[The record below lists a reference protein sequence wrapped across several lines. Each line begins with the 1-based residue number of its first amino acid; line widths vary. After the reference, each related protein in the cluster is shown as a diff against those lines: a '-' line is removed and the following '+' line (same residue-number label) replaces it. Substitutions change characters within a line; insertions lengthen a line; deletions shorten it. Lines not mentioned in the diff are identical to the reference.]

1 MNDNVITFPKPFNPE
16 SLTDQMMGLQER
28 LSENYSKVMENYML
42 SRSLEL
48 ESQALQKSYDE
59 VLMRYA
65 ELVGH
70 ENIPVGLLEYSTH
83 IVEKDDEEEIVLV
96 PNDLSDELAVLQ
108 TKVRETMDELAN
120 YIKLQGLADDEL
132 Q

>member
-48 ESQALQKSYDE
+48 ESQALQKSYDD

-83 IVEKDDEEEIVLV
+83 IVEKDDEEEIVIV
-96 PNDLSDELAVLQ
+96 PGDLSDELAVLQ
-108 TKVRETMDELAN
+108 AKVRETMDELAN

-132 Q
+132 

>member
-83 IVEKDDEEEIVLV
+83 IVEKDEEEEIVLV

>member
-28 LSENYSKVMENYML
+28 LSDNYSKVMENYML

-83 IVEKDDEEEIVLV
+83 IVEKDDEEEIVIV
-96 PNDLSDELAVLQ
+96 PNDLKDELDILQ
-108 TKVRETMDELAN
+108 AKVRETMDELAN
-120 YIKLQGLADDEL
+120 YLQGIANDEL
-132 Q
+132 

>member
-83 IVEKDDEEEIVLV
+83 IIEKDDEEEIVMV
-96 PNDLSDELAVLQ
+96 PNDLKDELEVLQ
-108 TKVRETMDELAN
+108 AKVRETMDELAN
-120 YIKLQGLADDEL
+120 YLQGMSNDEL

>member
-28 LSENYSKVMENYML
+28 LSDNYSKVMENYML

-83 IVEKDDEEEIVLV
+83 IVEKDDEEEIVIV
-96 PNDLSDELAVLQ
+96 PGDLNDELAVLQ
-108 TKVRETMDELAN
+108 AKVRETMDELAN
-120 YIKLQGLADDEL
+120 YLQGLADNEL

>member
-83 IVEKDDEEEIVLV
+83 IVEKDDDEEIVIV
-96 PNDLSDELAVLQ
+96 PGDLSDELAVLQ
-108 TKVRETMDELAN
+108 AKVRETMDELAS
-120 YIKLQGLADDEL
+120 YLQGLADDEL

>member
-1 MNDNVITFPKPFNPE
+1 MDDNVITFPRPFNPE

-83 IVEKDDEEEIVLV
+83 IVEKDDEEEIVIV
-96 PNDLSDELAVLQ
+96 PGDLNDELAVLQ
-108 TKVRETMDELAN
+108 AKVRETMDELAN

-132 Q
+132 

>member
-1 MNDNVITFPKPFNPE
+1 MDDNVITFPRPFNPE

-48 ESQALQKSYDE
+48 ESQALQKSYDD

-83 IVEKDDEEEIVLV
+83 IVEKDDEEEIVIV
-96 PNDLSDELAVLQ
+96 PGDLSDELAVLQ
-108 TKVRETMDELAN
+108 AKVRETMDELAN

-132 Q
+132 

>member
-83 IVEKDDEEEIVLV
+83 IIEKDDEEEIVMV
-96 PNDLSDELAVLQ
+96 PNDLKDELDVLQ
-108 TKVRETMDELAN
+108 AKVRETMDELAN
-120 YIKLQGLADDEL
+120 YLQGLADNEL

>member
-70 ENIPVGLLEYSTH
+70 EKIPVGLLEYSTH
-83 IVEKDDEEEIVLV
+83 IVEKDDEEEIVIV
-96 PNDLSDELAVLQ
+96 PNDLKDELEVLQ
-108 TKVRETMDELAN
+108 AKVRETMDELAN
-120 YIKLQGLADDEL
+120 YLQGRSNDEL

>member
-28 LSENYSKVMENYML
+28 LSDNYSKVMENYML

-83 IVEKDDEEEIVLV
+83 IIEKDDEEEIVMV
-96 PNDLSDELAVLQ
+96 PNDLSDELEELQ
-108 TKVRETMDELAN
+108 AKVRQTMDELAD
-120 YIKLQGLADDEL
+120 YLQGAMKDEL

>member
-83 IVEKDDEEEIVLV
+83 IIEKDDEEEIVIV
-96 PNDLSDELAVLQ
+96 PNDLKDELDILQ
-108 TKVRETMDELAN
+108 AKVRETMDELAN
-120 YIKLQGLADDEL
+120 YLQGIANDEL
-132 Q
+132 

>member
-28 LSENYSKVMENYML
+28 LSDNYSKVMENYML

-48 ESQALQKSYDE
+48 ESQALQKSYDD

-83 IVEKDDEEEIVLV
+83 IIEKDDEEEIVMV
-96 PNDLSDELAVLQ
+96 PNDLKDELEVLQ
-108 TKVRETMDELAN
+108 AKVRETMDELAN
-120 YIKLQGLADDEL
+120 YLQGIANDEL

>member
-28 LSENYSKVMENYML
+28 LSDNYSKVMENYML

-83 IVEKDDEEEIVLV
+83 IIEKDDEEEIVMV
-96 PNDLSDELAVLQ
+96 PNDLKDELDVLQ
-108 TKVRETMDELAN
+108 AKVRETMDELAN
-120 YIKLQGLADDEL
+120 YLQGIANDEL

>member
-48 ESQALQKSYDE
+48 ESQALQKSYDD

-83 IVEKDDEEEIVLV
+83 IIEKDDEEEIVMV
-96 PNDLSDELAVLQ
+96 PNDLKDELDVLQ
-108 TKVRETMDELAN
+108 AKVRETMDELAN
-120 YIKLQGLADDEL
+120 YLQGIANDEL
-132 Q
+132 

>member
-83 IVEKDDEEEIVLV
+83 IVEKDDEEEIVIV
-96 PNDLSDELAVLQ
+96 PNDLKDELDILQ
-108 TKVRETMDELAN
+108 AKVRETMDELAN
-120 YIKLQGLADDEL
+120 YLQGMSNDEL
-132 Q
+132 

>member
-48 ESQALQKSYDE
+48 ESQALQKSYDD

-83 IVEKDDEEEIVLV
+83 IIEKDEEEEIVMV
-96 PNDLSDELAVLQ
+96 PNDLKDELEVLQ
-108 TKVRETMDELAN
+108 AKVRETMDELAN
-120 YIKLQGLADDEL
+120 YLQGIANDEL
-132 Q
+132 

>member
-1 MNDNVITFPKPFNPE
+1 MDDNVITFPRPFNPE

-83 IVEKDDEEEIVLV
+83 IIEKDDEEEIVMV
-96 PNDLSDELAVLQ
+96 PNDLKDELDVLQ
-108 TKVRETMDELAN
+108 AKVRETMDELAN
-120 YIKLQGLADDEL
+120 YLQSVMNDEL
-132 Q
+132 

>member
-28 LSENYSKVMENYML
+28 LSDNYSKVMENYML

-83 IVEKDDEEEIVLV
+83 IIEKDDEEEIVMV
-96 PNDLSDELAVLQ
+96 PNDLKAELDVLQ
-108 TKVRETMDELAN
+108 AKVRETMDELAN
-120 YIKLQGLADDEL
+120 YLQGMTNDEL

>member
-1 MNDNVITFPKPFNPE
+1 MDDNVITFPRPFNPE

-83 IVEKDDEEEIVLV
+83 IIEKDDEEEIVMV
-96 PNDLSDELAVLQ
+96 PNDLKDELDVLQ
-108 TKVRETMDELAN
+108 AKVRETMDELAN
-120 YIKLQGLADDEL
+120 YLQGIANDEL

>member
-28 LSENYSKVMENYML
+28 LSDNYSKVMENYML

-83 IVEKDDEEEIVLV
+83 IIEKDDEEEIVMV
-96 PNDLSDELAVLQ
+96 PNDLKDELDILQ
-108 TKVRETMDELAN
+108 AKVRETMDELAN
-120 YIKLQGLADDEL
+120 YLQGIANDEL
-132 Q
+132 

>member
-1 MNDNVITFPKPFNPE
+1 MNDNVIKFPKPFNPE

-28 LSENYSKVMENYML
+28 LSDNYSKVMENYML

-48 ESQALQKSYDE
+48 ESQALQKSYDD

-83 IVEKDDEEEIVLV
+83 IVEKDDEEEIVIV
-96 PNDLSDELAVLQ
+96 PGDLSGELAVLQ
-108 TKVRETMDELAN
+108 AKVRETMDELAN

-132 Q
+132 

>member
-1 MNDNVITFPKPFNPE
+1 MHDNVITFPKPFNPE

-48 ESQALQKSYDE
+48 ESQALQKSYDD

-83 IVEKDDEEEIVLV
+83 TVEKDDEEEIVIV
-96 PNDLSDELAVLQ
+96 PNDLKDELDILQ
-108 TKVRETMDELAN
+108 AKVRETMDELAN
-120 YIKLQGLADDEL
+120 YLQGIANDAL
-132 Q
+132 

>member
-28 LSENYSKVMENYML
+28 LSDNYSKVMENYML

-83 IVEKDDEEEIVLV
+83 IVEKDDEEEIVIV
-96 PNDLSDELAVLQ
+96 PNDLKDELDILQ
-108 TKVRETMDELAN
+108 AKVRETMDELAN
-120 YIKLQGLADDEL
+120 YLQGIANDEL

>member
-1 MNDNVITFPKPFNPE
+1 MSDNVIKFPKPFNPE

-28 LSENYSKVMENYML
+28 LSDNYSKVMENYML

-48 ESQALQKSYDE
+48 ESQALQKSYDD

-83 IVEKDDEEEIVLV
+83 IIEKDDEEEIVMV
-96 PNDLSDELAVLQ
+96 PNDLKD
-108 TKVRETMDELAN
+108 
-120 YIKLQGLADDEL
+120 
-132 Q
+132 

>member
-1 MNDNVITFPKPFNPE
+1 MSDNVITFPKPFNPDA
-16 SLTDQMMGLQER
+16 LTDQLGGLQER
-28 LSENYSKVMENYML
+28 LSDNYTKVMENYML

-70 ENIPVGLLEYSTH
+70 ENIPVGLMEYSTH
-83 IVEKDDEEEIVLV
+83 IVEKDDDEEIVIV
-96 PNDLSDELAVLQ
+96 PNNLDEELQVLQ
-108 TKVRETMDELAN
+108 VKVKETMDELAN
-120 YIKLQGLADDEL
+120 YLQGVMKDEL
-132 Q
+132 

>member
-28 LSENYSKVMENYML
+28 LSDNYSKVMENYML

-83 IVEKDDEEEIVLV
+83 IIEKDDEEEIVIV
-96 PNDLSDELAVLQ
+96 PNDLKDELEVLQ
-108 TKVRETMDELAN
+108 AKVRETMDELAN
-120 YIKLQGLADDEL
+120 YLQGIANDEL
-132 Q
+132 